1 MSPIL
6 AAVSVSPQVQKTSIT
21 IDDVLGIAIFDASG
35 LPQEYFVTPGN
46 KTTQWVQVVF
56 QALGLKPLLM
66 SSLGLD
72 GFHHGSAILADNTAV
87 VVRGK
92 RTYIAML
99 LKGQHVFRNLEEAE
113 QFSQWSRQFEQTT
126 LRQDSRFKPV

>member
-1 MSPIL
+1 MSSIL
-6 AAVSVSPQVQKTSIT
+6 ATVSAARQIQSSHIAA
-21 IDDVLGIAIFDASG
+21 DHVLGVAIFDANG
-35 LPQEYFVTPGN
+35 LPQEYFVTPEN
-46 KTTQWVQVVF
+46 KTTHWVQIVF

-72 GFHHGSAILADNTAV
+72 GFHHVSTILGENTAI

-92 RTYIAML
+92 KTYIAL
-99 LKGQHVFRNLEEAE
+99 LVKGQYFFRDMEAAE

-126 LRQDSRFKPV
+126 LRQNGRFKPV